1 MALETAMRMREMFTL
16 RVGQIDLKARTIF
29 LDKTKNGH
37 KRQVPMSS
45 VLLKMLTPVV
55 EGGSENELVFPF
67 WDGKEP
73 MAKATNRLSH
83 LFACRFEKVGCPDL
97 RFHDLRH
104 EATP

>member
-83 LFACRFEKVGCPDL
+83 LFACRFEKAGCPDL

-104 EATP
+104 KATS